1 MRVKIGE
8 AIYDSENEPLMVILS
23 AADKENI
30 RNMMPEATCYA
41 SFPDCWGN
49 DDKMR
54 AWMLTPN
61 ALAQADAACGVSP
74 GAEGSAAQLRR
85 TE

>member
-61 ALAQADAACGVSP
+61 AALP
-74 GAEGSAAQLRR
+74 GGEAVRVEGTVIRGGS
-85 TE
+85 T

>member
-61 ALAQADAACGVSP
+61 AQVTGRSVSDGP
-74 GAEGSAAQLRR
+74 VD
-85 TE
+85 